1 MENEAAAWR
10 MNLLSQGRQHC
21 GQVEGGDFKVERGIL
36 AYLPVEGDLVLI
48 QESGELLNIG
58 VCL

>member
-1 MENEAAAWR
+1 VK
-10 MNLLSQGRQHC
+10 LLSQGRQHC